1 MFLAKFIIPALVSG
15 KIMTTADWILHFHVA
30 ARYIAQTYHG
40 PLMFHGDHISAPAAP
55 GLLRYPNI
63 ANDWPVS

>member
-1 MFLAKFIIPALVSG
+1 
-15 KIMTTADWILHFHVA
+15 MTAADWIRHFYVA
-30 ARYIAQTYHG
+30 GRHIAQTYAG